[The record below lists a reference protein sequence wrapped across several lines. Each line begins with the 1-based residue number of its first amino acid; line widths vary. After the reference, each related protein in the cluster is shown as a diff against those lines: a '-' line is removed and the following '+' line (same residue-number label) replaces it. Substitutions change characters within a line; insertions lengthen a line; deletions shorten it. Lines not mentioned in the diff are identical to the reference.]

1 MVILSLDHNNMNL
14 DDTNYDEN
22 DPETIL
28 YQILAQHMKFE
39 KRKTLKKKNINE
51 ELILVTWH
59 TKRSLNFCKSEYE
72 KKEIEPIFT
81 E

>member
-28 YQILAQHMKFE
+28 YQILAWHMKFE
-39 KRKTLKKKNINE
+39 KRKTLKKKI
-51 ELILVTWH
+51 
-59 TKRSLNFCKSEYE
+59 
-72 KKEIEPIFT
+72 
-81 E
+81 

>member
-28 YQILAQHMKFE
+28 YQILA
-39 KRKTLKKKNINE
+39 
-51 ELILVTWH
+51 
-59 TKRSLNFCKSEYE
+59 
-72 KKEIEPIFT
+72 
-81 E
+81 